1 MKTLIFSILGLFLM
15 TSMNRDMPA
24 YAIYNSKGKATD
36 FEKLVKEAA
45 EVDVVLFGEL
55 HNSPVIHWLELEL
68 TRSLHQI
75 KGNRLILA
83 AEMFESDN
91 ALIINEYLNGKVK
104 DKNFEAEARLWP
116 NYKTD
121 YKPLLQFARDSN
133 LIFVPSN
140 IPRRY
145 AAIVNREGFEG
156 LDSLSSEA
164 KNLIAP
170 LPVAYDPELP
180 GYKSMIEM
188 MGENGGEHVNNNLPK
203 AQAVKD
209 ATMAYNIAR
218 NAVNGKIVLHFHGT
232 YHSDNF
238 EGIVWY
244 LKRLKPELKILT
256 INSSEQ
262 DEVAPLESGTEG
274 IADYIIV
281 VPTSMTKTY

>member
-1 MKTLIFSILGLFLM
+1 
-15 TSMNRDMPA
+15 
-24 YAIYNSKGKATD
+24 
-36 FEKLVKEAA
+36 
-45 EVDVVLFGEL
+45 
-55 HNSPVIHWLELEL
+55 
-68 TRSLHQI
+68 
-75 KGNRLILA
+75 
-83 AEMFESDN
+83 
-91 ALIINEYLNGKVK
+91 
-104 DKNFEAEARLWP
+104 
-116 NYKTD
+116 
-121 YKPLLQFARDSN
+121 
-133 LIFVPSN
+133 
-140 IPRRY
+140 
-145 AAIVNREGFEG
+145 
-156 LDSLSSEA
+156 
-164 KNLIAP
+164 
-170 LPVAYDPELP
+170 
-180 GYKSMIEM
+180 M

-262 DEVAPLESGTEG
+262 DEVAPLESGSEG